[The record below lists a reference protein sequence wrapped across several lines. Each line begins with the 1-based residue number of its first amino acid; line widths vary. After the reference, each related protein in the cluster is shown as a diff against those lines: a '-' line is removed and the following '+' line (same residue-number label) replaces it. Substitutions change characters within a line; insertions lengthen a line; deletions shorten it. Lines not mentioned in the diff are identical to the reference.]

1 MKKRSEIRGV
11 FYFYTMTS
19 FIEEVITDLQKKDVD
34 FSQLTFILPSKRAGV
49 FLTHHLSKALHKTIF
64 APQIIS
70 IEEFVESLTELK
82 YCTNTELLFEFYD
95 IYLKITPQD
104 QIEPFDSFSK
114 WAQLLLQDFN
124 EIDRY
129 LISTDNIFDYLKA
142 IKELNHWSLAQE
154 QTDSV
159 KNYIIFWTRLKTY
172 YHQFKEHLIA
182 QKKAYQGLV
191 YREAVNAIKPYIASN
206 SNKKF
211 IFVGFNALNKA
222 EEIIIQELLQQELA
236 SIYWDIDETF
246 INNPIHDAGLFMRSH
261 KANWPYFTNHSF
273 NWISS
278 HYKSD
283 KHIEVIGTPKN
294 VGQVKY
300 IGELLETL
308 QIKEIS
314 MQNTAVILGD
324 ETLLMPLLNSIP
336 KEIENINITMGLPVK
351 SIPLASLFEELFQ
364 IHKKQSLTFYY
375 KDVISLLS
383 HQFIKPLFEFDKD
396 NYSDQIIE
404 YIQNNNIVY
413 LSEEKLKSLAK
424 TKSHIINLI
433 FGTWEDNPEK
443 GIQQCS
449 KLILV
454 IKELLDKE
462 KSANLLALEYL
473 YRFNE
478 IFNEL
483 GLLNS
488 TYHHINNISTLLSL
502 YKELLKS
509 ETLDFKGEPLKGL
522 QIMGM
527 LESRVLDFETVI
539 ISSVNEGILP
549 AGKSNNSFIP
559 FDVKLEN
566 GLPTYKEKDAVY
578 TYHFYRLLQRAK
590 NIFIIYNTEPD
601 VLNGGEK
608 SRFITQLEIDKLH
621 SINHY
626 IVSPF
631 VPPLHSNLKTI
642 QKTKDMMAI
651 IKSVAEKGFSPSSLT
666 NYIRNPI
673 DFYYEKILGIKS
685 YDEVEETVAAN
696 TLGTVIHETLEEF
709 YIPIVSE
716 ILTEKHL
723 ETMKLSIDQTV
734 EKHFKSCYREGDITK
749 GKNLIIF
756 EIAKRYVHNFLNK
769 ELETV
774 KAGNNIKIIALEKR
788 IRIPIQISEL
798 DFPVYLTG
806 SVDRI
811 DEFNGITRIIDYKT
825 GKVEQNKVEVVNWE
839 DITTDYDKYSKSF
852 QVLTYA
858 YMLNEL
864 ESFSGFV
871 EGGIISFK
879 NLQGDYFLRFGKKDK
894 SGRGASKN
902 HDINKETLDAFFH
915 ELKSLIIEICNQDTN
930 FVEKLIK

>member
-1 MKKRSEIRGV
+1 
-11 FYFYTMTS
+11 MTS
-19 FIEEVITDLQKKDVD
+19 FIEEVIADLQKKDVD

-49 FLTHHLSKALHKTIF
+49 FLTYHLSKALHITIF
-64 APQIIS
+64 APEIIS
-70 IEEFVESLTELK
+70 IEEFVESLTDLK
-82 YCTNTELLFEFYD
+82 YCSNTELLFEFYAV
-95 IYLKITPQD
+95 YLKITPKD

-129 LISTDNIFDYLKA
+129 LIPTNHIFDYLKA

-154 QTDSV
+154 QTESV
-159 KNYIIFWTRLKTY
+159 KNYIVFWTRLKTY

-182 QKKAYQGLV
+182 NKKAYQGLV
-191 YREAVNAIKPYIASN
+191 YREAVNAIEPYVASN
-206 SNKKF
+206 STKQF
-211 IFVGFNALNKA
+211 VFVGFNALNKA
-222 EEIIIQELLQQELA
+222 EEIIIQELLQQDLA

-261 KANWPYFTNHSF
+261 KANWSYFAKNSF

-283 KHIEVIGTPKN
+283 KRIEIIGTPKN
-294 VGQVKY
+294 VGQVKF
-300 IGELLETL
+300 IGELLERL
-308 QIKEIS
+308 QITQNS
-314 MQNTAVILGD
+314 MQNTAVVLGD
-324 ETLLMPLLNSIP
+324 ETLLMPLLNSLP
-336 KEIENINITMGLPVK
+336 RAIEAINITMGLPVK

-364 IHKKQSLTFYY
+364 IHKKQTLTFYY
-375 KDVISLLS
+375 KDVISILS
-383 HQFIKPLFEFDKD
+383 HQFIKPLLSSGID

-404 YIQNNNIVY
+404 HIQNNNIVY
-413 LSEEKLKSLAK
+413 LSVEKLRSLAK
-424 TKSHIINLI
+424 TKAQIINLI
-433 FGTWEDNPEK
+433 FDSWEDNPEK

-449 KLILV
+449 KLILI
-454 IKELLDKE
+454 IKEFLDTE
-462 KSANLLALEYL
+462 KSSNLLALEYL

-483 GLLNS
+483 KLLNS
-488 TYHHINNISTLLSL
+488 TYHHIDTISTLLSL

-509 ETLDFKGEPLKGL
+509 ETLDFKGEPLQGL

-608 SRFITQLEIDKLH
+608 SRFITQLEIEKLH
-621 SINHY
+621 PIKHY
-626 IVSPF
+626 IVSPK
-631 VPPLHSNLKTI
+631 VPSLQSTLKTVL
-642 QKTKDMMAI
+642 KTNDMMAV
-651 IKSVAEKGFSPSSLT
+651 IKSIAEKGFSPSSLT

-709 YIPIVSE
+709 YIPVLNEVLS
-716 ILTEKHL
+716 EKHL
-723 ETMKLSIDQTV
+723 ESMKKSIDKTV
-734 EKHFKSCYREGDITK
+734 EKHFKMCYREGDITK

-769 ELETV
+769 EIETV
-774 KAGNNIKIIALEKR
+774 KAGNTIKIIALEKE
-788 IRIPIQISEL
+788 IKIPIKIPEL
-798 DFPVYLTG
+798 NFPVYLKGT
-806 SVDRI
+806 VDRI
-811 DEFNGITRIIDYKT
+811 DEFNDVTRIIDYKT
-825 GKVEQNKVEVVNWE
+825 GKVDQNKVEVVNWE

-858 YMLNEL
+858 YMLNQL
-864 ESFSGFV
+864 EAFSGSV

-879 NLQGDYFLRFGKKDK
+879 NLQGDYFLKFAKKDK
-894 SGRGASKN
+894 AGRGATKN
-902 HDINKETLDAFFH
+902 HDINKEILDDFFQ
-915 ELKSLIIEICNQDTN
+915 ELKNLILEICNQDLQ
-930 FVEKLIK
+930 FEEKLIK

>member
-1 MKKRSEIRGV
+1 
-11 FYFYTMTS
+11 MTS
-19 FIEEVITDLQKKDVD
+19 FIEDVIVDLQKKEVD
-34 FSQLTFILPSKRAGV
+34 FSQLTFVLPSKRAGV
-49 FLTHHLSKALHKTIF
+49 FLTHYLSINLNKTLF
-64 APQIIS
+64 APEIIS
-70 IEEFVESLTELK
+70 IEEFVENLSDLK
-82 YCTNTELLFEFYD
+82 YSSNTELLFEFYEV
-95 IYLKITPQD
+95 YLTITPKE

-129 LISTDNIFDYLKA
+129 LIPPDSIFDYLKA
-142 IKELNHWSLAQE
+142 IKELNHWSLAIE

-159 KNYIIFWTRLKTY
+159 KNYISFWTRLKTY
-172 YHQFKEHLIA
+172 YHELRDKLIA
-182 QKKAYQGLV
+182 LKKGYQGLV
-191 YREAVNAIKPYIASN
+191 YREAVDGLEHYIASN
-206 SNKKF
+206 TNKKHVF
-211 IFVGFNALNKA
+211 IGFNALNKA

-236 SIYWDIDETF
+236 LIYWDIDETF

-261 KANWPYFTNHSF
+261 KSDWSYFEQHLF

-278 HYKSD
+278 HYKSE
-283 KHIEVIGTPKN
+283 KNIEVIGTPKN

-300 IGELLETL
+300 IGELLNNIQNKQL
-308 QIKEIS
+308 NVN
-314 MQNTAVILGD
+314 NTAVVLGD

-336 KEIENINITMGLPVK
+336 KGIDAINITMGLPIK
-351 SIPLASLFEELFQ
+351 SVPLASLFEELFQ
-364 IHKKQSLTFYY
+364 IHKKTSSTFYY
-375 KDVISLLS
+375 KDVISILS
-383 HQFIKPLFEFDKD
+383 HQFIKPLFGLDSE
-396 NYSDQIIE
+396 NYSDSIVQH
-404 YIQNNNIVY
+404 IQNNNIVY
-413 LSEEKLKSLAK
+413 LSHNKLRELAK
-424 TKSHIINLI
+424 EKVNVIDLI
-433 FGTWEDNPEK
+433 FDSWNDSPDTAIKN
-443 GIQQCS
+443 CS
-449 KLILV
+449 RLILT
-454 IKELLDKE
+454 IKDFLDIE
-462 KSANLLALEYL
+462 KSSNLLALEYL
-473 YRFNE
+473 FRFNE

-483 GLLNS
+483 QSLNT

-509 ETLDFKGEPLKGL
+509 ETLDFKGEPLQGL

-590 NIFIIYNTEPD
+590 NIYILYNTEPD

-608 SRFITQLEIDKLH
+608 SRFITQLEIENLH
-621 SINHY
+621 PINHY
-626 IVSPF
+626 IVSPR
-631 VPPLHSNLKTI
+631 VPSIVHQLKVIKKTDNVLHT
-642 QKTKDMMAI
+642 
-651 IKSVAEKGFSPSSLT
+651 IKSIAEKGFSPSSLT

-696 TLGTVIHETLEEF
+696 TLGTVIHETLEDF
-709 YIPIVSE
+709 YIPILNEV
-716 ILTEKHL
+716 LTEQHL
-723 ETMKLSIDQTV
+723 ETMKSSIETTV
-734 EKHFKSCYREGDITK
+734 EKHFKSCYKEGDITK

-756 EIAKRYVHNFLNK
+756 EIAKRYVNNFLNK

-774 KAGNNIKIIALEKR
+774 KAGNIIKIIALEKE
-788 IRIPIQISEL
+788 IRVPIPIPEL
-798 DFPVYLTG
+798 GFPVYLKGT
-806 SVDRI
+806 VDRI
-811 DEFNGITRIIDYKT
+811 DEFNGVTRIIDYKT

-839 DITTDYDKYSKSF
+839 DITTDYDTYSKSF

-864 ESFSGFV
+864 QSFSNYV

-879 NLQGDYFLRFGKKDK
+879 NLQGDYFLKFSKKDK
-894 SGRGASKN
+894 TGRGATKDSN
-902 HDINKETLDAFFH
+902 ISQETIADFSI
-915 ELKSLIIEICNQDTN
+915 ELKKLIIEICNPHID
-930 FVEKLIK
+930 FVEKVII